1 MSFSWAVGADRIV
14 ETATRREPYYSGI
27 ITVVEK
33 TTFHRRTLAPTTV
46 EIRSWSVNPDQ
57 VTHESYSFDRRRVSH
72 RLQAPD
78 GRWLQHDTTFDEAPF
93 LVGEEV
99 LLLRCLGG
107 LYRQNAVFGVL
118 ATDYDGMGE
127 RFVLDTVYAHVSGSN
142 GARTDSAG
150 MQSWIVEMG
159 GKKYW
164 VAKDSL
170 VVMRWV
176 APPAGENYTAYT
188 FVKQD

>member
-1 MSFSWAVGADRIV
+1 M
-14 ETATRREPYYSGI
+14 PYPSGTYT
-27 ITVVEK
+27 TVMK

-46 EIRSWSVNPDQ
+46 EIRSWSVNPDK
-57 VTHESYSFDRRRVSH
+57 VTQESYNFDHRRVSH
-72 RLQAPD
+72 RLQQPD
-78 GRWLQHDTTFDEAPF
+78 GQWLQQDTTFDEAPF

-99 LLLRCLGG
+99 LLFRCLGS
-107 LYRQNAVFGVL
+107 LYRQNVVVGVV
-118 ATDYDGMGE
+118 AADYDGMAE
-127 RFVLDTVYAHVSGSN
+127 HFVLDTIYAHVSGSR
-142 GARTDSAG
+142 GVRTSSAG
-150 MQSWIVEMG
+150 IVQSWIVEMG

-170 VVMRWV
+170 IVMRWV